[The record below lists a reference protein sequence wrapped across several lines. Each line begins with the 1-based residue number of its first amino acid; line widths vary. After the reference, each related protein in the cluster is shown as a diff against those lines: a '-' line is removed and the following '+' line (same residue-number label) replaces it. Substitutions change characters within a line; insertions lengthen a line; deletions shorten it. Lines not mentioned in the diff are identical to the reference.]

1 MNQDRYDKQ
10 PFLLL
15 LELYVLHCINK
26 LSRAELELL
35 DEMTPQLQMAHQKEG
50 TWKEIIADISGYGN
64 ELPRLARKQWREKR
78 IEARKHNITLSAEDF
93 AVQFVDEFFIVE

>member
-10 PFLLL
+10 PILLL

-35 DEMTPQLQMAHQKEG
+35 DEMTPQLQTAYQHEG
-50 TWKEIIADISGYGN
+50 SWKEIIAHISGYGD
-64 ELPRLARKQWREKR
+64 ELPKLARKAWRDKR
-78 IEARKHNITLSAEDF
+78 IEARKEKINLVAEDF
-93 AVQFVDEFFIVE
+93 AVAFVDEYFIIE